1 MLRRVNS
8 VLVSLLVS
16 LLMHHVNIFFFAIR
30 RTRSA
35 RMQRGND
42 TQSPVA
48 SVNSNDMGAVPITP
62 PPSYSS
68 FKFESPYRAKE
79 STPSFKN
86 STDASEDEGSFV
98 IGSRKASQQI
108 GSTSETES
116 LQESSNFTEQTVV
129 KLQRQDINEE
139 KTNGDKGKNI

>member
-1 MLRRVNS
+1 
-8 VLVSLLVS
+8 
-16 LLMHHVNIFFFAIR
+16 
-30 RTRSA
+30 
-35 RMQRGND
+35 MQRGND

-48 SVNSNDMGAVPITP
+48 SVNSNDMSAVPITP

-68 FKFESPYRAKE
+68 FKFESPFRAKE

-116 LQESSNFTEQTVV
+116 LQQESSSFIEETVV
-129 KLQRQDINEE
+129 KLQKQDTNEE
-139 KTNGDKGKNI
+139 KINGDKGKDI

>member
-1 MLRRVNS
+1 MIFS
-8 VLVSLLVS
+8 FS
-16 LLMHHVNIFFFAIR
+16 HH

-35 RMQRGND
+35 RLQRGNE

-48 SVNSNDMGAVPITP
+48 SVNSNDMCAIPITP

-68 FKFESPYRAKE
+68 FKFESPYRTKE

-86 STDASEDEGSFV
+86 STDASEDEGSFI
-98 IGSRKASQQI
+98 IGSRKTSQQI

-116 LQESSNFTEQTVV
+116 LQESSSFIEQTVV
-129 KLQRQDINEE
+129 KLQRQDTNEE
-139 KTNGDKGKNI
+139 KANGDKGNKF